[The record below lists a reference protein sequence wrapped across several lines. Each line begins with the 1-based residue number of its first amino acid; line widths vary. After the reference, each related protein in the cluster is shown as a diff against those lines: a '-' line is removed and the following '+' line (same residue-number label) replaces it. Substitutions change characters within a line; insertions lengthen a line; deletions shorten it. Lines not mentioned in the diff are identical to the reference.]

1 MTSQPTIANPA
12 FRRIGIMGRANK
24 PSIIQSIYQLY
35 DFFTAQGLPLFIDHQ
50 TARLKSLDMQCL
62 RHIRVV
68 ERSRLGAEC
77 DLVVVV
83 GGDGSL
89 LHAAQVLAQY
99 SVPVV
104 GVNRGRLGFL
114 ADIHPD
120 SLAKQFTD
128 ILNGAYQLDHRF
140 LLKME
145 IKQGSHVIY
154 EDMALNDVVLHAGK
168 SVHMLDFNL
177 RIDGLDVYRQH
188 SDGLIA
194 ATPTGSTAYALSGG
208 GPIVHPSMDAI
219 CLVPMHPHTLS
230 SRPIVVSGNSE
241 IKIRIHKDNRT
252 QPMVSADG
260 KPSVPLNQNQRLLI
274 RKHPNKLTLLHPLGI
289 DFFEACRTKLGWN
302 TYAEEFSL
310 DSE

>member
-1 MTSQPTIANPA
+1 MTATLISNPA

-24 PSIIQSIYQLY
+24 TSIIQSIYQLC
-35 DFFTAQGLPLFIDHQ
+35 DFFHSQGLPICIDHQ
-50 TARLKSLDMQCL
+50 TARLPLLDKKKL
-62 RHIRVV
+62 GDVRVV
-68 ERSRLGAEC
+68 DRSLLGGEC

-89 LHAAQVLAQY
+89 LHAAQVLAKY

-114 ADIHPD
+114 ADVHPD
-120 SLAKQFTD
+120 DLVQQFSD
-128 ILNGAYQLDHRF
+128 ILNGRFHLDHRF

-145 IKQGSHVIY
+145 IRQGSHVIY
-154 EDMALNDVVLHAGK
+154 EDMALNDIVLHAGK

-177 RIDGLDVYRQH
+177 KIDGLDVYRQH

-194 ATPTGSTAYALSGG
+194 STPTGSTAYALSGG
-208 GPIVHPSMDAI
+208 GPIVHPTLNAI

-230 SRPIVVSGNSE
+230 SRPIVVDGNSE

-260 KPSVPLNQNQRLLI
+260 KPSVPLNQNQRLII
-274 RKHPNKLTLLHPLGI
+274 RKHPNKLILLHPWGV

-310 DSE
+310 DS